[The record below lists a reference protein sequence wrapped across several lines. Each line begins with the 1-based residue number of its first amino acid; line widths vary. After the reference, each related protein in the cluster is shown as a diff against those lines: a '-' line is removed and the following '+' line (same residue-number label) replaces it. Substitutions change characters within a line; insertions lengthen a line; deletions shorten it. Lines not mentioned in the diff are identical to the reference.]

1 MNTKRREKDQLAG
14 TTESTLNELA
24 AQPEPIRKYPQAELL
39 AKDIKSAT
47 VRDVFMHTD
56 RSLFVLSCDKEH
68 AWADH
73 PLPIEDGA
81 TISQPSLVAQMTEW
95 LEPTAEGK
103 VLEIGTGS
111 GYQTALLAQLAAK
124 VYTIEI
130 SEQLSRNAQALL
142 EKLGYSNIDF
152 RVGDGA
158 HGWPEAAPFDR
169 IIATVA
175 FKRRPERLLNQLA
188 AEGVCLVPVGMP
200 GEIQQLI
207 RYRKIGMDITEDIL
221 CAVRFLSLR

>member
-1 MNTKRREKDQLAG
+1 MDYFPEAESLVNRIRNVSVRE
-14 TTESTLNELA
+14 
-24 AQPEPIRKYPQAELL
+24 
-39 AKDIKSAT
+39 
-47 VRDVFMHTD
+47 VFTHTD
-56 RSLFVLSCDKEH
+56 RSQFVLPCDKEN
-68 AWADH
+68 AWADY

-95 LEPTAEGK
+95 LEPTAGCK

-111 GYQTALLAQLAAK
+111 GYQTALLAQLVAE

-130 SEQLSRNAQALL
+130 SEQLSRNAQARLK
-142 EKLGYSNIDF
+142 KLGYSNIHF
-152 RVGDGA
+152 RIGDGA

-175 FKRRPERLLNQLA
+175 FRHRPDRLLNQLA
-188 AEGVCLVPVGMP
+188 VEGICLVPIGMP
-200 GEIQQLI
+200 GRTQQLTL
-207 RYRKIGMDITEDIL
+207 YRKNRTDITEDTL